1 MWRTPQTVRDLL
13 ARNVDDFGEREAK
26 VAVSYGT
33 GDYIRNTWK
42 ELDEAS
48 DRIAAGLVELGVQ
61 KGQKVACMLANHME
75 AITHTLRST
84 RSGRYSFRSTYDWP
98 LARSST

>member
-1 MWRTPQTVRDLL
+1 MWRTPQTIRDLL

-26 VAVSYGT
+26 VAVSYET

-48 DRIAAGLVELGVQ
+48 DRVAAGLVELGVQ
-61 KGQKVACMLANHME
+61 KGQKVACMMANHME
-75 AITHTLRST
+75 SYYSYLAIHKIGAVFVPINIR
-84 RSGRYSFRSTYDWP
+84 
-98 LARSST
+98 LAPR